1 MKKVIAI
8 FAFLFVAGILAGG
21 AYEWLSDRGVK
32 NIWEDRAGAV
42 AAKAEAT
49 PQPERTGESQA
60 PEKASSSEKEHLV
73 TNPDK
78 ICATPGCGRAVFVT
92 YKGKELCVKCYG
104 DAKNRDTGH
113 E

>member
-8 FAFLFVAGILAGG
+8 FAFVFVVGVLAGG
-21 AYEWLSDRGVK
+21 AFEWLSNRGVK
-32 NIWEDRAGAV
+32 NIWKDRAGAAIV
-42 AAKAEAT
+42 KTQPAS
-49 PQPERTGESQA
+49 QPEDASESQA
-60 PEKASSSEKEHLV
+60 PEKARPSSKKHLV

-78 ICATPGCGRAVFVT
+78 TCETPDCGRAVFVT